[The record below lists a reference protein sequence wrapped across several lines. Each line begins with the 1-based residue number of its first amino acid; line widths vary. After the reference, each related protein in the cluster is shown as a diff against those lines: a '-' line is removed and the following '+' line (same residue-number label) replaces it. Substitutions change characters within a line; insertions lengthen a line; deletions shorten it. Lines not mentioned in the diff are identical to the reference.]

1 MDESMR
7 LLTQKDLAERWQV
20 SVKTIERYRED
31 KVIAPCKRL
40 LPTIRFTLQ
49 HIEEIEGVELEQFSP
64 LKRRKMGRE
73 IEELRRK
80 IEELQRENAELKKC
94 VAKILSLTAEL
105 HGIIGN

>member
-31 KVIAPCKRL
+31 KVITPCKRL

-49 HIEEIEGVELEQFSP
+49 HIEEIEGVELERFSP
-64 LKRRKMGRE
+64 LERRKMEKE
-73 IEELRRK
+73 IEKLRK
-80 IEELQRENAELKKC
+80 ENAELKKC

-105 HGIIGN
+105 HGIIGNDMGQ